1 MTDTLAVWLMGV
13 LDTLDLVSGWSGYHY
28 MSVISMGACFIWYLT
43 LARFA
48 KQLEKSDKQDWIVL
62 EDVIHH

>member
-1 MTDTLAVWLMGV
+1 MTDSLAVWLMGV
-13 LDTLDLVSGWSGYHY
+13 LDTLNLVSGWSGYHY
-28 MSVISMGACFIWYLT
+28 MSVISMGACFIWYIT